1 MAQSLI
7 HTLLWWVVG
16 GCLTAIICV
25 VLVLYFRG
33 TFRDR
38 VEYKV
43 KNAPSPEDARFPLAL
58 ASLSNSV
65 MTSGRSTNFWLES
78 EQINSARLEAIR
90 SAERTIHFETFFMT
104 PGRRA
109 NDFATAIAEKAQ
121 AGVKVQVIADKYGVK
136 TLPQRYWK
144 RLKAAGIE
152 VRFFND
158 FNWRSPIDYFARSHR
173 KLLIIDGEFALIG
186 GAGVSDYWDGK
197 DNIRGTHPW
206 YDFETRLEGEVV
218 AVLAGMFMQHWTYVH
233 GTADL
238 STTVSHP
245 GVSSDPTMLVT
256 AGDDPSYRS
265 ASVKALFQVSIH
277 AARQRLWIAS
287 PYFLADKNIRIALTT
302 AKKRGVDVKILTNG
316 IRSDKKFVYFA
327 SCEQYRDLLAAG
339 VEIYEYQPSMM
350 HAKALLLD
358 DRWLSTGSANFDP
371 RSFFHNDELD
381 ISTSDLRLVKRI
393 EQFLQQGF
401 AKSKQV
407 SFSEWRKR
415 PLWQRALAKIVLF
428 FESQL

>member
-1 MAQSLI
+1 MTNI
-7 HTLLWWVVG
+7 YTLLWWIG
-16 GCLTAIICV
+16 SGCLTAIVAVFVI
-25 VLVLYFRG
+25 LYFRG

-43 KNAPSPEDARFPLAL
+43 KNVPSPQDARFPLAL

-65 MTSGRSTNFWLES
+65 VTSGRSTNFWLEAEEIS
-78 EQINSARLEAIR
+78 AARLEAIR
-90 SAERTIHFETFFMT
+90 SAKHTIHFETFFMT

-121 AGVKVQVIADKYGVK
+121 AGVRVQIIVDKYGVK

-144 RLKAAGIE
+144 RLKAAGVE

-173 KLLIIDGEFALIG
+173 KLLIIDGEFGLIG
-186 GAGVSDYWDGK
+186 GAGVSDYWDGR

-218 AVLAGMFMQHWTYVH
+218 AVLEGMFLQHWTYVH

-238 STTVSHP
+238 STTVSP
-245 GVSSDPTMLVT
+245 LRASSNPTILVT

-265 ASVKALFQVSIH
+265 ATVKALFQVSIH

-287 PYFLADKNIRIALTT
+287 PYFLADKNIRMALVE
-302 AKKRGVDVKILTNG
+302 AKKRGVDVKIFTNG
-316 IRSDKKFVYFA
+316 IRSDKRFVYFA

-339 VEIYEYQPSMM
+339 IEIYEYQPSMM

-381 ISTSDLRLVKRI
+381 ISTSDIRLVKRI

-407 SFSEWRKR
+407 SMSEWRKR
-415 PLWQRALAKIVLF
+415 PLWQRVVARIVLF

>member
-1 MAQSLI
+1 MTQISTI
-7 HTLLWWVVG
+7 LWWIGG
-16 GCLTAIICV
+16 GCLTAIIIIFAI
-25 VLVLYFRG
+25 LYFRG

-43 KNAPSPEDARFPLAL
+43 KNVPSPQDARFPLAL

-65 MTSGRSTNFWLES
+65 ITSGHSTNFWLES
-78 EQINSARLEAIR
+78 EQINAARLAAIR
-90 SAERTIHFETFFMT
+90 SAKHTIHFETFFMT

-109 NDFATAIAEKAQ
+109 NDFAAAIAEKAQ
-121 AGVKVQVIADKYGVK
+121 SGVNVQVIVDKYGVK

-152 VRFFND
+152 VGFFND
-158 FNWRSPIDYFARSHR
+158 LNWRSPIDYFARSHR
-173 KLLIIDGEFALIG
+173 KLLIVDGEFALIG
-186 GAGVSDYWDGK
+186 GSGISDYWDGK
-197 DNIRGTHPW
+197 DNISGTHPW

-218 AVLAGMFMQHWTYVH
+218 AVLSGMFMQHWTYVH

-238 STTVSHP
+238 STTIDRT
-245 GVSSDPTMLVT
+245 GISSDPTILVT

-287 PYFLADKNIRIALTT
+287 PYFLADTNIRTALVD

-316 IRSDKKFVYFA
+316 IRSDKRFVYFA
-327 SCEQYRDLLAAG
+327 SCEQYRDLLMAG

-358 DRWLSTGSANFDP
+358 DRWISTGSANFDP

-381 ISTSDLRLVKRI
+381 ISTSEIRLVKRI
-393 EQFLQQGF
+393 EQLLREGF

-407 SFSEWRKR
+407 SFSEWQKR